1 MKHIRH
7 KPPTVLSHDRGI
19 TVVCPQFRSSVNL
32 SRILRAAGC
41 LGIRHVIA
49 AGNTKIDETIA
60 RDSME
65 FVEFKRRKSLVPVLK
80 KLRIEGFRLIGLEQ
94 TDQSKCI
101 YDFKFPWQTALIL
114 GHERF
119 GIADDILPFLDD
131 AIEIPVYGKPHS
143 FNVATATT
151 IALYEYCRQH
161 PSG

>member
-1 MKHIRH
+1 M
-7 KPPTVLSHDRGI
+7 
-19 TVVCPQFRSSVNL
+19 
-32 SRILRAAGC
+32 
-41 LGIRHVIA
+41 IA

-60 RDSME
+60 RDSLE
-65 FVEFKRRKSLVPVLK
+65 FVEFKRRRSLVPVLK
-80 KLRIEGFRLIGLEQ
+80 KLRIEGFRLVGLEQ

-114 GHERF
+114 GHERL
-119 GIADDILPFLDD
+119 GIADDILPLLDD
-131 AIEIPVYGKPHS
+131 AIEIPIYGKPHS